1 MIFTSVIIFRTV
13 TMYVML
19 VIIMRLMG
27 KRQIGEMQLSELVVT
42 LMLSEIAAIPIVEE
56 EYSLFDAIIPIILLV
71 VLEITISFFVTKSA
85 RLKRIIDG
93 RPSVVIKDG
102 KIRME
107 ELRRLR
113 ITLDELLSEMRQ
125 KDIFDVRDVEYA
137 LIENNGKLS
146 VCLKNNVRA
155 ASVEDLGIESAR
167 SGLAYTLVVDGEI
180 CTSGLFLLEMN
191 ENQVLRE
198 LKKKKI
204 PLKNVLLMTID
215 EDGEISIT
223 KKPKDIS

>member
-1 MIFTSVIIFRTV
+1 MLMIAIIIRTV
-13 TMYVML
+13 TIYAIL
-19 VIIMRLMG
+19 VITMRLMG

-56 EYSLFDAIIPIILLV
+56 KYSLLDAIVPVVLLV
-71 VLEITISFFVTKSA
+71 ALEIAISFFVTKSS

-125 KDIFDVRDVEYA
+125 KDIFDLRDVEYA

-146 VCLKNNVRA
+146 VCLKNAARA
-155 ASVEDLGIESAR
+155 ASTEDLGIEPAR
-167 SGLAYTLVVDGEI
+167 SGLAYTLVVDGEL
-180 CTSGLFLLEMN
+180 CTSGLALFGIDE
-191 ENQVLRE
+191 EWVLSR
-198 LKKKKI
+198 LKKKKTK
-204 PLKNVLLMTID
+204 LKDVLLMTVD
-215 EDGEISIT
+215 DDGEITVT
-223 KKPKDIS
+223 KKPKDI

>member
-1 MIFTSVIIFRTV
+1 MSAIILRTV
-13 TMYVML
+13 TMYIIL
-19 VIIMRLMG
+19 VITMRFMG

-56 EYSLFDAIIPIILLV
+56 KYSLFDAVLPVILLV
-71 VLEITISFFVTKSA
+71 VLEIAISFFVTKSA
-85 RLKRIIDG
+85 RLKRIVDG
-93 RPSVVIKDG
+93 RPSVVVKNGEVRIK
-102 KIRME
+102 

-125 KDIFDVRDVEYA
+125 KDIFDLRDVEYA

-146 VCLKNNVRA
+146 VCLKNKVRA

-180 CTSGLFLLEMN
+180 CTSGLALLEIDKSK
-191 ENQVLRE
+191 VLSE
-198 LKKKKI
+198 LKKKHI
-204 PLKNVLLMTID
+204 PLKDVLLMTVD
-215 EDGEISIT
+215 DDGEISIT